1 MSSSTFLGRAAVCA
15 LRRKAG
21 AAANTPQP
29 SRKKFFR
36 VIRDH
41 DIRSLE
47 CRPALTEVGNALH
60 VGAALPVQELRQLRG
75 RRQFLV
81 TKKSFR
87 WCSGGNSG
95 CGSDDAASPS
105 VPWTANLNDVES
117 SELENSD

>member
-1 MSSSTFLGRAAVCA
+1 MSSSTFLGPAAGCA

-21 AAANTPQP
+21 AAANTLQP
-29 SRKKFFR
+29 SRKKFFL

-41 DIRSLE
+41 DIRSLD

-87 WCSGGNSG
+87 GAAEGE
-95 CGSDDAASPS
+95 SDHLCAAMRP
-105 VPWTANLNDVES
+105 LS
-117 SELENSD
+117 SATNVKR